1 MSRVLGAGGVV
12 AAFSVLAL
20 TGCATSTREPA
31 NLSPHKREIRAYVE
45 RGDYQ
50 RDIGRVA
57 AQASAWIEQRAARG
71 GAGLTVVFDLDDTL
85 FNNWEYLDRVD
96 FGYVNAQWAAWIEAA
111 RAPASEPVREVY
123 RMARRLHVDVVF
135 LTGRP
140 EKFRA
145 ATERNLRA
153 IDCADYALLI
163 CKPPSQQGTSA
174 AFKTA
179 EREKLVYAGRTI
191 IANIGDQ
198 ESDLVGGFAERTFK
212 VPNPVYLTE

>member
-1 MSRVLGAGGVV
+1 MSAAGTGGFGAAIV
-12 AAFSVLAL
+12 AVALA
-20 TGCATSTREPA
+20 GCATATHEPA
-31 NLSPHKREIRAYVE
+31 NLSPHKREIRAYVA

-50 RDIGRVA
+50 HDVARVA
-57 AQASAWIEQRAARG
+57 AQASAWLEQRAARG
-71 GAGLTVVFDLDDTL
+71 GARLTVVFDLDDTL

-96 FGYVNAQWAAWIEAA
+96 FGYVNAEWAAWIEAA
-111 RAPASEPVREVY
+111 RAPAREPVRDVY
-123 RMARRLHVDVVF
+123 RVARRLHVEVVF

-140 EKFRA
+140 ERFRA

-153 IDCADYALLI
+153 IDCADYASLI
-163 CKPPSQQGTSA
+163 CKPPSHQGTSA

-179 EREKLVYAGRTI
+179 EREKLIRAGCTI